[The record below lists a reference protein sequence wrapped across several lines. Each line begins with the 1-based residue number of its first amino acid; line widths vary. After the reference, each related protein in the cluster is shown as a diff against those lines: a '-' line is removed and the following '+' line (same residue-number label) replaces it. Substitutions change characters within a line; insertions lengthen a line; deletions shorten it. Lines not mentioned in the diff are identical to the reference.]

1 MARIWLVMLDTVPYV
16 TVAPHDSV
24 SLVCFG
30 QSEDCALV
38 VLELPLRCCSQWTA
52 LDLIGMSE
60 VDKV

>member
-1 MARIWLVMLDTVPYV
+1 MLDTVPYV